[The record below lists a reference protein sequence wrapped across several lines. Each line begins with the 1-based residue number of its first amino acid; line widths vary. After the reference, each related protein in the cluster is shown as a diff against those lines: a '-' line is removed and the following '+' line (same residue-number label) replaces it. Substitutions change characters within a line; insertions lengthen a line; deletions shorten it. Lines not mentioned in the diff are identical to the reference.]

1 MNKKHS
7 RKMAERI
14 PGLCDEMILKKEK
27 GRGLAKINNAQ

>member
-27 GRGLAKINNAQ
+27 GKRLS